1 MAKTREQKAQELAL
15 LKEQISGKAVVFAGY
30 STLTVKALDELRG
43 KLRESGATFKVT
55 KNTLLKKAVEES
67 GLNNIPAE
75 VFKVQ
80 LGIAASN
87 QDEVDPNRIIVEF
100 AKTNEALKILG
111 GIVDGKFVDESGVRQ
126 LASLPSRDEL
136 NAKVVGS
143 INAPLSGL
151 VNVLAGNLR
160 GLINVLGAVRD
171 QKQV

>member
-15 LKEQISGKAVVFAGY
+15 LKDQIGGKAVVFAGY
-30 STLTVKALDELRG
+30 STLTVKALDELRA
-43 KLRESGATFKVT
+43 KLRETGSTFKVT
-55 KNTLLKKAVEES
+55 KNTLLKKAVEEA
-67 GLNNIPAE
+67 GLDNVPAE
-75 VFKVQ
+75 TFKVQ
-80 LGIAASN
+80 LGIASSN
-87 QDEVDPNRIIVEF
+87 QDEVDPNRVIVEF

-111 GIVDGKFVDESGVRQ
+111 GIVDGKFIDEAGVRQ

-160 GLINVLGAVRD
+160 GLINVLNAV
-171 QKQV
+171 KEAK